1 MVNLLSKIIL
11 AIFLLITSVNAET
24 LKKIEIDG
32 NKRISDESIIIF
44 SDLKTNQEISK
55 SDLDTAIKIF
65 TNKFFWKHKLIV

>member
-32 NKRISDESIIIF
+32 NKRISDESIINF
-44 SDLKTNQEISK
+44 SD
-55 SDLDTAIKIF
+55 
-65 TNKFFWKHKLIV
+65 